1 MRLFAFLFFFSQP
14 CSVLQAY
21 RDAQTHARFV
31 RDGGH
36 VIILLCTLFLP
47 PGFRF
52 RSRIRSRS
60 STPFCPKT
68 KKPLPREWFLWCLE
82 RGKMFVDGFCCCL
95 NIGKWKLRRG
105 AGGLGRQQAT
115 RRNAS
120 AVSAAAQFVLGEQ
133 DDLEGAN
140 AIELMHDHPRLLEI
154 VMEGADVTKTGA
166 KKMISNTLLRAHRCS
181 LDEFMRMAGVVK
193 ERVECLRHPDDRH
206 QLTDIGYDCWLH
218 IRSFLKIGDVLNI

>member
-1 MRLFAFLFFFSQP
+1 MSDARAICTQAVEEEKKKELHEISRTCGNRCSEKFS
-14 CSVLQAY
+14 C
-21 RDAQTHARFV
+21 TH
-31 RDGGH
+31 
-36 VIILLCTLFLP
+36 
-47 PGFRF
+47 
-52 RSRIRSRS
+52 S
-60 STPFCPKT
+60 
-68 KKPLPREWFLWCLE
+68 
-82 RGKMFVDGFCCCL
+82 
-95 NIGKWKLRRG
+95 N
-105 AGGLGRQQAT
+105 QAT